1 MGFCFRIVLI
11 AACFGAAAPAYA
23 QVRVITRDTEHIY
36 GYGGQLL
43 DDNELRAK
51 NERAERATIERQRER
66 EIARQQEELWAAE
79 QARQAAQ
86 AAPIYYD
93 SEQVESYGFVGGHVR
108 SGRHGHAGVR
118 RRR

>member
-1 MGFCFRIVLI
+1 MGFYFRTVLV
-11 AACFGAAAPAYA
+11 AVCFGAASPAYA

-51 NERAERATIERQRER
+51 NERAERARIESQRER
-66 EIARQQEELWAAE
+66 EIARQQEELLAAE

-93 SEQVESYGFVGGHVR
+93 SGQVESYAFVGGH
-108 SGRHGHAGVR
+108 SGRHGHAGARHHR
-118 RRR
+118 R